1 MFNFLSEVCKVAFL
15 IKKYKQNA
23 LLQRLPKNMI
33 DLKQLGL
40 HIDIIIKASVLSV
53 LLKNTAKEIFF

>member
-1 MFNFLSEVCKVAFL
+1 MFIFLSEVCKVAFL

-53 LLKNTAKEIFF
+53 LLKNTASEIFF